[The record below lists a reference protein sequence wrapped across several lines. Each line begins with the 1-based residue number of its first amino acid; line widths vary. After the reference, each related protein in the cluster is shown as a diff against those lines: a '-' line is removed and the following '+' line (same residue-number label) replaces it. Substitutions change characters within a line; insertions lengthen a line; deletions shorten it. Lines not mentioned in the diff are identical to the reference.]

1 MSASLAEVHYVGVDI
16 GKAVLQVGPH
26 PRHDQLAN
34 TLAAISQW
42 LIALKNQYPRLHII
56 AEATGSG
63 YQRALI
69 AAAAAHQIALTLA
82 NPRQVRDFARGIGRL
97 EKTDPIDS
105 DVLVRFGQTN
115 RPAPTPPPSAPHQ
128 ALREWIEQRAH
139 EQARLLAEEN
149 RLEHLIDALLRT
161 RVQRECARLRRCIQ
175 QIDEHLQALLQADA
189 ELTQRVQTL
198 CLVEGVG
205 QQTAMAVLA
214 YMPELGRLNAR
225 QLAKLAG
232 LAPLPDDSGTRHGPR
247 RIAHGRAPLRRAL
260 YCAALVAA
268 QHNSTLKTFY
278 KRLRERGKPAKLAL
292 IAVARKLLIFLN
304 SLLKPAFMHS
314 G

>member
-1 MSASLAEVHYVGVDI
+1 MSASFAQVHYVGVDI
-16 GKAVLQVGPH
+16 GKAFLQVGPH
-26 PRHDQLAN
+26 RRHDQVAN

-42 LIALKNQYPRLHII
+42 MIELKNKHALVHII
-56 AEATGSG
+56 AEATASG

-69 AAAAAHQIALTLA
+69 AAAAAHQVALTLA

-105 DVLVRFGQTN
+105 EVLARFGQAN
-115 RPAPTPPPSAPHQ
+115 RPAPTPPPSAQHQ

-149 RLEHLIDALLRT
+149 RLEHLLDAQLRA
-161 RVQRECARLRRCIQ
+161 RVQRECVRLRRCIQ
-175 QIDEHLQALLQADA
+175 QIDEHLQALLHADL

-214 YMPELGRLNAR
+214 YMPELGRLNSR

-232 LAPLPDDSGTRHGPR
+232 LAPLPDDSATRHGPR

-304 SLLKPAFMHS
+304 SLLKPAFAQS
-314 G
+314 S